1 MMARRRW
8 TRPAARWRWRTFTG
22 VLASIVVSS
31 TAACAGGPGASR
43 APVPEGSAVSR
54 YLLALRHIE
63 RDEFDAA
70 ARELAEL
77 AETCESGLWGRD
89 AVLVLA
95 SLELNPRNTGGSPSS
110 AARLAARYLQI
121 PSAPST
127 AVAETLY
134 LLAVDLG
141 GKPVA
146 DPLAE
151 SPGAVGTALAFEN
164 CDVPREPVLV
174 REIPHHPGLP
184 TTRMTLVRAS
194 AERDS
199 LAAVVDSL
207 ALRAAELEA
216 ELDRIRRLLAPASV
230 RGRGGSPSPR
240 RP

>member
-1 MMARRRW
+1 M
-8 TRPAARWRWRTFTG
+8 
-22 VLASIVVSS
+22 S
-31 TAACAGGPGASR
+31 
-43 APVPEGSAVSR
+43 
-54 YLLALRHIE
+54 HIQ
-63 RDEFDAA
+63 RDDFDAA

-95 SLELNPRNTGGSPSS
+95 SLELDPRNPSGSPSS

-121 PSAPST
+121 PGTPSV

-141 GKPVA
+141 GEPVA
-146 DPLAE
+146 DPLSQ

-174 REIPHHPGLP
+174 REIPRHPGPP
-184 TTRMTLVRAS
+184 TTRTTLVRAS
-194 AERDS
+194 AQRDS
-199 LAAVVDSL
+199 LATVVDSL

-216 ELDRIRRLLAPASV
+216 ELDRIRRLLAPDSV
-230 RGRGGSPSPR
+230 RGGGGAPPPR